1 LEHIAQVFKQK
12 DANRRVYDL
21 FEPKGGVSH
30 LAQFFRQAPRR
41 IDSQLQKR
49 PRGTSYASPQ

>member
-21 FEPKGGVSH
+21 FEPKNGVSQ
-30 LAQFFRQAPRR
+30 LAQFFRE
-41 IDSQLQKR
+41 L
-49 PRGTSYASPQ
+49 